1 MAECAIINNK
11 RISSNMK
18 KERTI
23 MKKLLALLLVLCM
36 VVSLTACADKDE
48 GPAYDG
54 TDAPP
59 VVEAAPEAEAAPVE
73 EAKDYSGYTIR
84 IYSNSN
90 STERSTWL
98 INEAKDAGFTIS
110 IDDNTVIS
118 GDVAAIQAANENK
131 DGDILFGLN
140 ETRWSQVV
148 NGEYENLSLT
158 EWTPSW
164 ANEVGEYAYE
174 GKAYGL
180 VIQNVLMLYRTD
192 EYGTNGETLSFEHW
206 ADIVDCGYTWYRQ
219 NKVGGTTNTNINS
232 AMLYA
237 FVDPSSPAG
246 GISVD
251 GWKTLWNYCANG
263 KTGGSDYKYGFV
275 PLNKGDVQVS
285 SFYSSSLYGQID
297 AAAEGS
303 ENPLKGTMAPE
314 NWALVEIE
322 DGTYYIAEY
331 LGILNKAGRTAEE
344 TEAVMAFAEWF
355 GSAEVQ
361 AAWGEEF
368 DSYPCNQA
376 AVKILYPDGIPG
388 IYELKN
394 FALKEIEGTGM
405 TYAEYV
411 AAHITEWTNIQ
422 TNLGFF
428 WADDASAAAEPA
440 WDTLD
445 WAALTQSAGE

>member
-1 MAECAIINNK
+1 
-11 RISSNMK
+11 
-18 KERTI
+18 
-23 MKKLLALLLVLCM
+23 MKKLLALILALCM
-36 VVSLTACADKDE
+36 VMSLAACADKDD
-48 GPAYDG
+48 GPAYEG
-54 TDAPP
+54 TGEPP
-59 VVEAAPEAEAAPVE
+59 VVETDPPVVETDPAEE
-73 EAKDYSGYTIR
+73 EKDYSGYTIR

-90 STERSTWL
+90 STERSLWL
-98 INEAKDAGFTIS
+98 IQEAKDAGFTIS

-118 GDVAAIQAANENK
+118 GDTAAIQAANENK

-148 NGEYENLSLT
+148 KGEYENLSLA

-164 ANEVGEYAYE
+164 ADKVGEYKYD
-174 GKAYGL
+174 GLAYGL

-192 EYGTNGETLSFEHW
+192 EYGTNGEKLHFEHW
-206 ADIVDCGYTWYRQ
+206 ADVINSGYTWYRQ

-237 FVDPSSPAG
+237 FTDPASPAG

-251 GWKTLWNYCANG
+251 GWKALWAYCANG
-263 KTGGSDYKYGFV
+263 KTGGDDYKYGFV

-303 ENPLKGTMAPE
+303 DIPLIGTMEPE
-314 NWALVEIE
+314 NWALVEID

-331 LGILNKAGRTAEE
+331 LGILNKEGRTAEE

-368 DSYPCNQA
+368 DSYPCNQDA
-376 AVKILYPDGIPG
+376 SAMLYPNGIPS
-388 IYELKN
+388 IYQLKN
-394 FALKEIEGTGM
+394 FALNIVPGTDM
-405 TYAEYV
+405 TYADYV

-422 TNLGFF
+422 TNLGFY
-428 WADDASAAAEPA
+428 WKDEADAAAEPD
-440 WDTLD
+440 WDNLD
-445 WAALTQSAGE
+445 WSVLTQAAG

>member
-1 MAECAIINNK
+1 
-11 RISSNMK
+11 
-18 KERTI
+18 
-23 MKKLLALLLVLCM
+23 MKKLLAILLAVCM
-36 VVSLTACADKDE
+36 LLSLAACADSEDNVVMDEQGNVVTTEPTKDTTPPDDGGETQPQAPSHNYYEE
-48 GPAYDG
+48 G
-54 TDAPP
+54 
-59 VVEAAPEAEAAPVE
+59 
-73 EAKDYSGYTIR
+73 KDYSGYTIR

-98 INEAKDAGFTIS
+98 INEAKAAGFTIS

-118 GDVAAIQAANENK
+118 GDTAAIQAANENK
-131 DGDILFGLN
+131 DGDIMFGLN
-140 ETRWSQVV
+140 ETRWSQLVK
-148 NGEYENLSLT
+148 GQYENLSLV
-158 EWTPSW
+158 EWTPVW
-164 ANEVGEYAYE
+164 AEEVGEYAYE
-174 GKAYGL
+174 GYAYGL

-192 EYGTNGETLSFEHW
+192 EYGTNGQTLHFEHW
-206 ADIVDCGYTWYRQ
+206 ADIVDCGYVWYRQ

-232 AMLYA
+232 AILYA
-237 FVDPSSPAG
+237 FTDPASPAG
-246 GISVD
+246 GISVE

-275 PLNKGDVQVS
+275 PLNKAEVQVS
-285 SFYSSSLYGQID
+285 TFYSSSLYGQID

-303 ENPLKGTMAPE
+303 ETPLKGTMAPE
-314 NWALVEIE
+314 NWALVEID

-331 LGILNKAGRTAEE
+331 LGVLNKEGRTEEE
-344 TEAVMAFAEWF
+344 TAAVLAFAEWF

-376 AVKILYPDGIPG
+376 ASAILYPDGAPA
-388 IYELKN
+388 IYTIKN
-394 FALKEIEGTGM
+394 FALNIVEGTDL

-428 WADDASAAAEPA
+428 WADDASAAAEPD
-440 WDTLD
+440 WDNLD
-445 WAALTQSAGE
+445 WAALTQSAG